1 MFVCVNTV
9 KPRFK
14 RKIRELNF
22 VSLGVSLKWV
32 FLLASFIE
40 KPKVSMYSRV
50 PITRHGMFIR
60 HTPCI
65 WPDTFTKRWDM
76 MFNRIRTKRK
86 RAVPFNWIMLFWSV
100 SILRGVFPYEPL
112 LVFGSCHSKWQLWLI
127 FHPIHFQSCEP
138 LLLFSTWHK
147 RSGEPLRLFS
157 TPLLIGTRE

>member
-1 MFVCVNTV
+1 MI
-9 KPRFK
+9 PRRQAPLVVVFGIIGDLT
-14 RKIRELNF
+14 RWSEGASTRSELSTKNRL
-22 VSLGVSLKWV
+22 SGD
-32 FLLASFIE
+32 I
-40 KPKVSMYSRV
+40 YSRV

-86 RAVPFNWIMLFWSV
+86 RAVPFNWITLFWSV

-147 RSGEPLRLFS
+147 RSGEPLCLFR

>member
-1 MFVCVNTV
+1 
-9 KPRFK
+9 
-14 RKIRELNF
+14 
-22 VSLGVSLKWV
+22 
-32 FLLASFIE
+32 
-40 KPKVSMYSRV
+40 
-50 PITRHGMFIR
+50 MFIQ

-65 WPDTFTKRWDM
+65 LPNTFTKRWDM

-86 RAVPFNWIMLFWSV
+86 RAVPFNWITLFWSV

-147 RSGEPLRLFS
+147 WSGEPLRLFS
-157 TPLLIGTRE
+157 TPLLIGTREYHCALVFFILECGFNFLIGRVTSVWKWNWGHLSVFIYPLPGVW

>member
-1 MFVCVNTV
+1 MLKLVNYKWNAKEPMRLKMPMICEKFPKFWV
-9 KPRFK
+9 RW
-14 RKIRELNF
+14 KIF
-22 VSLGVSLKWV
+22 T
-32 FLLASFIE
+32 
-40 KPKVSMYSRV
+40 YSCV
-50 PITRHGMFIR
+50 PITRHSMFIR

-65 WPDTFTKRWDM
+65 WPDTFIKRWDM

-147 RSGEPLRLFS
+147 RSGEPLCLFS

>member
-1 MFVCVNTV
+1 MVMGYFIGNIS
-9 KPRFK
+9 K
-14 RKIRELNF
+14 RIEIISNF
-22 VSLGVSLKWV
+22 CKRLHTPSY
-32 FLLASFIE
+32 E
-40 KPKVSMYSRV
+40 YSRV

-86 RAVPFNWIMLFWSV
+86 RAVPFNWIPLFWSV

-138 LLLFSTWHK
+138 LLLFSTWHQ

-157 TPLLIGTRE
+157 TPLLIGTREYLWA